1 VSCPSGEIFYKVL
14 WTTDSARADE
24 QGRARYSCVW
34 QYDQYPIALVV
45 TGTSASS
52 VRPACDAVTVYNH
65 AQLADRVG

>member
-1 VSCPSGEIFYKVL
+1 MITGDPTIVGSRISGS
-14 WTTDSARADE
+14 WTDE

-52 VRPACDAVTVYNH
+52 VRPPAT
-65 AQLADRVG
+65 R